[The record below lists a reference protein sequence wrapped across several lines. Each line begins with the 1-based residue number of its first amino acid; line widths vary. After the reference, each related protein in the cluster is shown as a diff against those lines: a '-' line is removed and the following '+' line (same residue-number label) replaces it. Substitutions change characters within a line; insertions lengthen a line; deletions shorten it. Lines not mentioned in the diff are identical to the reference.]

1 MGALLEVRDLSLGF
15 GGIQAL
21 AGVDVAIAEGE
32 TLAVIGP
39 NGSGKTSLFNCVTG
53 IYHPTGGTVTL
64 EGESLLGLSP
74 DAVTRRG
81 VARTFQNLRLF
92 HNLSVVDNLLVGRH
106 LHFRRSFLHA
116 LLRVRGEE
124 VRHRGHCET
133 IIEFLN
139 LELGLARLG
148 RVQDHVAGI
157 TDTLVF
163 AKELHP
169 GKKNSLDALCERYF
183 VDNSRRTLHGALA
196 DAYLLAEC
204 YLAMT
209 RGQESL
215 MMELDASGA
224 AAAAAAGIIL
234 DVSKL
239 IVQRASAEELAAHE
253 QYLDAMEKDAKGPS
267 LWRKLAL

>member
-1 MGALLEVRDLSLGF
+1 MNPKLGDRIIEIGCVELLSRRVSERVFHSYINPEREVELGATRVHGLTREDLAAKPKFAEIAPAFLDYIRGAELIIHNADF
-15 GGIQAL
+15 
-21 AGVDVAIAEGE
+21 DV
-32 TLAVIGP
+32 
-39 NGSGKTSLFNCVTG
+39 
-53 IYHPTGGTVTL
+53 
-64 EGESLLGLSP
+64 
-74 DAVTRRG
+74 
-81 VARTFQNLRLF
+81 
-92 HNLSVVDNLLVGRH
+92 
-106 LHFRRSFLHA
+106 
-116 LLRVRGEE
+116 
-124 VRHRGHCET
+124 
-133 IIEFLN
+133 EFLN
-139 LELGLARLG
+139 MELELARLG
-148 RVQDHVAGI
+148 RLQDHVATI
-157 TDTLVF
+157 TDTLMF

-215 MMELDASGA
+215 MMELEAPAA

-239 IVQRASAEELAAHE
+239 IVQRASPEELAAHE

-267 LWRKLAL
+267 VWRRSAVR

>member
-1 MGALLEVRDLSLGF
+1 LNPKLGDRVIEIGCVELLSRRVSERVFHSYINPEREVELGATRVHGLTREDLAAKPKFAQIAPAFLDYIRGAELIIHNADF
-15 GGIQAL
+15 
-21 AGVDVAIAEGE
+21 DV
-32 TLAVIGP
+32 
-39 NGSGKTSLFNCVTG
+39 
-53 IYHPTGGTVTL
+53 
-64 EGESLLGLSP
+64 
-74 DAVTRRG
+74 
-81 VARTFQNLRLF
+81 
-92 HNLSVVDNLLVGRH
+92 
-106 LHFRRSFLHA
+106 
-116 LLRVRGEE
+116 
-124 VRHRGHCET
+124 
-133 IIEFLN
+133 EFLN
-139 LELGLARLG
+139 MELELARLG
-148 RVQDHVAGI
+148 RLQDHVATI
-157 TDTLVF
+157 TDTLMF

-215 MMELDASGA
+215 MMELEAPAA

-239 IVQRASAEELAAHE
+239 IVQRASPEELAAHE

-267 LWRKLAL
+267 VWRRSAVR

>member
-1 MGALLEVRDLSLGF
+1 MNPKLGDRIIEIGCVELLSRRVSERVFHSYINPEREVELGATRVHGLTREDLAAKPKFAEIAPAFLDYIRGAELIIHNADF
-15 GGIQAL
+15 
-21 AGVDVAIAEGE
+21 DV
-32 TLAVIGP
+32 
-39 NGSGKTSLFNCVTG
+39 
-53 IYHPTGGTVTL
+53 
-64 EGESLLGLSP
+64 
-74 DAVTRRG
+74 
-81 VARTFQNLRLF
+81 
-92 HNLSVVDNLLVGRH
+92 
-106 LHFRRSFLHA
+106 
-116 LLRVRGEE
+116 
-124 VRHRGHCET
+124 
-133 IIEFLN
+133 EFLN
-139 LELGLARLG
+139 MELELARLG
-148 RVQDHVAGI
+148 RLQDHVATI
-157 TDTLVF
+157 TDTLMF

-215 MMELDASGA
+215 MMELEAPAA

-239 IVQRASAEELAAHE
+239 IVQRASPEELAAHE

-267 LWRKLAL
+267 VWRRSAV